1 MRQLLQEVFCNI
13 RRVRPWS
20 IVLAVL
26 LCAALAVGG
35 VSYAAASE
43 TVIVLGSSSNEEK
56 SCDLAVFGR
65 EYTDGAGRVLAL
77 SSDAANIIAPGLSGE
92 HMVRIRNENT
102 FTVEYEIVVDTSAKS
117 AVRVS
122 LPIEV
127 RVTAGLESP
136 KQWQRLGD
144 TVSETISGTLDAGQ
158 EMSFYYQWRWND
170 SDDALD
176 TYLAHEATEMTIR
189 AQARISATQKT
200 VRRSGS
206 SSGSGSSGGSGVR
219 WSASSRNTGPGAIT
233 DASAPGTAGSA
244 DSVNGINSAG
254 SANAGASTGTGV
266 NGGTGAGKSLSD
278 ITRPDVTGYSN
289 TTVMYSVPQS
299 SAVMSAGSWTQI
311 PAGRNIQGGMPGG
324 LGGSAVSGIAGS
336 SDMGT
341 STANMPITGME
352 GGPGVSTAN
361 DIMNGAPV
369 GAAGSTTAVWIFTAA
384 DGTRPAGGWI
394 YTTSMYA
401 QSQHAASTGMTE
413 ASGTAASA
421 GASAGASALAAGAQG
436 ADGASGT
443 ADSISTGSQTC
454 GWYYFTSDGRLAVGW
469 IRMPDSGRWCYT
481 TPDAGERLGMLH
493 TGWLYEKRDGRWY
506 YLAPESGIMCDGW
519 RMIDD
524 CWYCFTR
531 REDADDHEW
540 RMEQT
545 AGGYMTWNYYGRR
558 SHSYGSMYIRE
569 YTPDGYF
576 VDAEGRW
583 VQGA

>member
-43 TVIVLGSSSNEEK
+43 TVIVLDSTSNEEN
-56 SCDLAVFGR
+56 SYDLAVFGR
-65 EYTDGAGRVLAL
+65 EYTDAAGRVLAL

-117 AVRVS
+117 AVRVN

-176 TYLAHEATEMTIR
+176 TYLAHEASELTIK
-189 AQARISATQKT
+189 AQARVSAAQKT
-200 VRRSGS
+200 VRRSGG
-206 SSGSGSSGGSGVR
+206 SSGSGSSGGSGMR
-219 WSASSRNTGPGAIT
+219 RTASSRNTGPGAIT
-233 DASAPGTAGSA
+233 DASASGTAGSA
-244 DSVNGINSAG
+244 DSVNGTNSAD
-254 SANAGASTGTGV
+254 SANVGASTGTGV
-266 NGGTGAGKSLSD
+266 NGGTGAGKSVSD
-278 ITRPDVTGYSN
+278 ITRPEVTGYSN
-289 TTVMYSVPQS
+289 TAVMYTAPQS
-299 SAVMSAGSWTQI
+299 SAVVCVGSWTQI
-311 PAGRNIQGGMPGG
+311 PAGGNIQGGMTSGR
-324 LGGSAVSGIAGS
+324 GGSAVSGIAGS
-336 SDMGT
+336 SDMGAP
-341 STANMPITGME
+341 TANMPITGMA
-352 GGPGVSTAN
+352 GGPGVSTA
-361 DIMNGAPV
+361 
-369 GAAGSTTAVWIFTAA
+369 GSTTAGWIFTAA

-401 QSQHAASTGMTE
+401 QTLQAASTGMTE

-421 GASAGASALAAGAQG
+421 GASEGASALAAGAQR
-436 ADGASGT
+436 ADGAAGT
-443 ADSISTGSQTC
+443 AGSISTGSQTP

-481 TPDAGERLGMLH
+481 VPDAGERLGMLH

-519 RMIDD
+519 RRIDD

-545 AGGYMTWNYYGRR
+545 AGGYTTWNYYGRR